1 MVPQHAHATSGPQPS
16 RFAFPSPDPVRIAG
30 ISGTL
35 VLNVVALALLL
46 VPVGQAVMAPAEGP
60 PVPIRW
66 IEDAPEPPPPPPVE
80 VEVVQPRPA
89 TPVAPRP
96 VATPRPEPI
105 AIEPAPIAIGELP
118 ATPAPTANPD
128 AQAGSG
134 IEPGPVQA
142 GMRLEYARATP
153 PPYPGTAIRGNL
165 EGTVMLEVLV
175 DIDGR
180 PVDVRIHASS
190 GHRVL
195 DAAARSHVLREWS
208 FRPAMRDGQP
218 VQAIGIIPIDFR
230 LDRG

>member
-1 MVPQHAHATSGPQPS
+1 MVPQHAHATSSPQPS

-35 VLNVVALALLL
+35 VLNMVALALLL
-46 VPVGQAVMAPAEGP
+46 VPVGQAVMAPTDGP

-66 IEDAPEPPPPPPVE
+66 IEDAPQPPPPPPVE
-80 VEVVQPRPA
+80 VEVVQPRAPA
-89 TPVAPRP
+89 PVARQP
-96 VATPRPEPI
+96 VATPRPDPA
-105 AIEPAPIAIGELP
+105 AIEPVPIATGELQPTPVP
-118 ATPAPTANPD
+118 AGDPGP
-128 AQAGSG
+128 QAGSG
-134 IEPGPVQA
+134 TGHGPVHA

-153 PPYPGTAIRGNL
+153 PPYPGAAIRGNL

-175 DIDGR
+175 DVDGR